1 LAHNAADASM
11 NDFLHKLP
19 EFIGHHPWLSLLFL
33 IILVGLLAGEAMR
46 LMRKYR
52 ELTPALLTQLI
63 NRDNAL
69 VVDLSSYADF
79 EKAHIPGARHV
90 PMSQFD
96 PENKDLAKV
105 RELPVIV
112 VCKDGRTSAKA
123 AQRLV
128 KAGFQKVL
136 MLAGGMQSWHQ
147 AALPVA

>member
-1 LAHNAADASM
+1 M
-11 NDFLHKLP
+11 NDFLHKPPQFL
-19 EFIGHHPWLSLLFL
+19 GNHPWLSLLFL
-33 IILVGLLAGEAMR
+33 VILIGLVVGEVMR

-52 ELTPALLTQLI
+52 ELTPAALTQLI

-90 PMSQFD
+90 AMSQFD

-112 VCKDGRTSAKA
+112 VCKDGRSSARA

-128 KAGFQKVL
+128 KAGFQKVHT
-136 MLAGGMQSWHQ
+136 LAGGMQAWRQ
-147 AALPVA
+147 AALPVARGKQ